1 MKKKSFFGFAKPCF
15 EYELLT
21 DLQPKPR
28 KIPPS
33 HSVTLFIELPFER
46 KYTDLLKTGTPVKT
60 GQKIGF
66 GDDGPFAIASVTG
79 EVTGLSSYMGDYGKQ
94 YTAVHV
100 AVSSKEDVDDGF
112 AAAAKE
118 PTLQVLIDYLSSAPG
133 MPDLHPFLKED
144 HSVKTIVIYGGDTDI
159 LTYTNQYV
167 LKTRRAELSK
177 GIEILKK
184 VTGVEQV
191 VIAVPGES
199 VQGFDSHLAAETVN
213 VTDQYPAARP
223 LMVLYKTL
231 GEPAS
236 EGRSFEEMGYC
247 FIRAEAVATIGS
259 AFLEGR
265 IPVDKVV
272 TLVDKKGNRHLLE
285 ARVGTPIADI
295 FAAYKIVLNDQDR
308 IIFGGPMTG
317 SAIYSDLWPVRPDT
331 DAIMVQDRQDII
343 LSSDYP
349 CINCGECIRICPA
362 NIPINMLV
370 RFLEAR
376 QYEDAAARYDLFS
389 CVECGLCSFV
399 CVSRIPIFQ
408 YIRLAKHELGLISAA
423 EETDE

>member
-1 MKKKSFFGFAKPCF
+1 
-15 EYELLT
+15 
-21 DLQPKPR
+21 
-28 KIPPS
+28 
-33 HSVTLFIELPFER
+33 
-46 KYTDLLKTGTPVKT
+46 
-60 GQKIGF
+60 
-66 GDDGPFAIASVTG
+66 
-79 EVTGLSSYMGDYGKQ
+79 
-94 YTAVHV
+94 
-100 AVSSKEDVDDGF
+100 
-112 AAAAKE
+112 
-118 PTLQVLIDYLSSAPG
+118 
-133 MPDLHPFLKED
+133 
-144 HSVKTIVIYGGDTDI
+144 
-159 LTYTNQYV
+159 
-167 LKTRRAELSK
+167 
-177 GIEILKK
+177 
-184 VTGVEQV
+184 
-191 VIAVPGES
+191 
-199 VQGFDSHLAAETVN
+199 
-213 VTDQYPAARP
+213 
-223 LMVLYKTL
+223 
-231 GEPAS
+231 
-236 EGRSFEEMGYC
+236 
-247 FIRAEAVATIGS
+247 
-259 AFLEGR
+259 
-265 IPVDKVV
+265 VDKVV